1 MSYTNG
7 ILNHD
12 DLHGQGQIG
21 PRGLP
26 GLPGPEGP
34 IGPKGNGFKLD
45 ANGNYDMENKK
56 LTNVRNGD
64 ADKDVMV
71 KLQIEGYVNNKTQY
85 LDGVQPAKV
94 TNNKAVI
101 YSNNGSIHSNA

>member
-26 GLPGPEGP
+26 GLPGPPGAQ
-34 IGPKGNGFKLD
+34 GVGFKLNSD
-45 ANGNYDMENKK
+45 GNYDMEQKK

-64 ADKDVMV
+64 ADKDDM
-71 KLQIEGYVNNKTQY
+71 LW
-85 LDGVQPAKV
+85 
-94 TNNKAVI
+94 
-101 YSNNGSIHSNA
+101 SNYR